1 MFHYIASIV
10 FQALTEMTTIQLGKH
25 APPEMRC
32 SVDEAQGMNNDVD
45 IVIFQAGHPMT
56 SDNPQFLPS
65 TQSTDH
71 LEGEQSGV

>member
-1 MFHYIASIV
+1 MR
-10 FQALTEMTTIQLGKH
+10 TIQLGKGV
-25 APPEMRC
+25 PPEEHC
-32 SVDEAQGMNNDVD
+32 SVDEAHGTSNEVD

-56 SDNPQFLPS
+56 SDNPQCLPS